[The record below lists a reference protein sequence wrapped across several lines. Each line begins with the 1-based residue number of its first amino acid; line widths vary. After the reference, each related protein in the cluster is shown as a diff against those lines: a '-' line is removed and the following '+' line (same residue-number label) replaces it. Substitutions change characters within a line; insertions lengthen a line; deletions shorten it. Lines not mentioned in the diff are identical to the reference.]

1 MTEHPAMPAD
11 MDSTPVAIRTALA
24 ELHEETGWDFAVRVE
39 TGAHSAWSAEIRV
52 TPDPHRPDGPDRS
65 VVLYAT
71 GGLSPGD
78 VLGEAL
84 DGLWAWMA
92 DMHQA
97 GLMPETP
104 PRRPCRH
111 CGGTEG

>member
-1 MTEHPAMPAD
+1 
-11 MDSTPVAIRTALA
+11 MDSTPVSVRTALA
-24 ELHEETGWDFAVRVE
+24 ELHEETGWDFAIRVE

-52 TPDPHRPDGPDRS
+52 TPEPGRRDGSDRS
-65 VVLYAT
+65 VVLFAT

-84 DGLWAWMA
+84 DDLWAWMA

-97 GLMPETP
+97 GLMPGSPE
-104 PRRPCRH
+104 RRPCRY
-111 CGGTEG
+111 CEAPEA